1 MRGLTVGFFRR
12 ANNRGFIGRARKKTF
27 PPFCG
32 TFAILIAI
40 RFLDAPDT
48 IKAILASGVSAGLL
62 LVPYMQRLAAWTAL
76 STSSFCASLMLISSA
91 CLFSAAQLKDPWA
104 LAISL
109 FLAQVCFSQLPG
121 FMIQVYS
128 RNYGSNERGK
138 KLAWNFILSAAIG
151 MVLSY
156 GGGTYLD
163 TQSADPGWIFRAMAL
178 VSLGSAVALFLIPS
192 QPIAK
197 GNRNPGLLDSFK
209 LLKEDPLFASM
220 LLAWMVMGLGLS
232 LIHI

>member
-1 MRGLTVGFFRR
+1 MGGILEVGF
-12 ANNRGFIGRARKKTF
+12 
-27 PPFCG
+27 G

-40 RFLDAPDT
+40 RFLDASDT

-76 STSSFCASLMLISSA
+76 STSSFCAFLMLVSSA
-91 CLFSAAQLKDPWA
+91 CLFLAAQIKDPWA

-163 TQSADPGWIFRAMAL
+163 TQSADPWMDFSSHGFGFSGICSRT
-178 VSLGSAVALFLIPS
+178 LFNSFTTHCQGEPKSWLIG
-192 QPIAK
+192 Q
-197 GNRNPGLLDSFK
+197 F
-209 LLKEDPLFASM
+209 
-220 LLAWMVMGLGLS
+220 
-232 LIHI
+232 

>member
-1 MRGLTVGFFRR
+1 MSGILEVGF
-12 ANNRGFIGRARKKTF
+12 
-27 PPFCG
+27 G

-40 RFLDAPDT
+40 RFLDASDT

-91 CLFSAAQLKDPWA
+91 CLFFAAQLKDPWA

-151 MVLSY
+151 
-156 GGGTYLD
+156 
-163 TQSADPGWIFRAMAL
+163 
-178 VSLGSAVALFLIPS
+178 
-192 QPIAK
+192 
-197 GNRNPGLLDSFK
+197 
-209 LLKEDPLFASM
+209 
-220 LLAWMVMGLGLS
+220 
-232 LIHI
+232 